1 MMSDPT
7 SVDKTTVDE
16 LTGKLVLVIEEARA
30 WRETDLMHRQL
41 AAKVKTYVR
50 YARSPKFTADHGR
63 PAQGTIVRIVTAEP
77 PGAVS
82 QGFFQ
87 RVAHE
92 LRKHGLV
99 FEQQLGEDGFPEV
112 VTPSADTTVPSQAP
126 NTAPSARP
134 TPPPAAGPPPP
145 PAAPTPAAPEPG
157 PPIAPPSP
165 PPPPPEPRQPQ
176 QPVAAEPPFLET
188 PPTPKA
194 PPDPWAEEVPPE
206 PAPPPDPWAEE
217 PPAQPSPPPDPWAEE
232 APSAGP
238 SEPAQPAGLE
248 FEPTF
253 PGAAGDLDAEPAA
266 SGEPDRLEF
275 EPALPGGPN
284 NLDADAVGPASELEQ
299 LIEGDEG
306 GIEFIGASE
315 EPAPAAAGR
324 PPGPQAEGEATY
336 PPFFPEEEF
345 GRALPD
351 VDEVAM
357 GVDAE
362 ATTAVIETAAGRQI
376 RLDSPSA
383 LDEAIATPIPAEQ
396 GPSLLRAVGAAFL
409 GAIAGAIVWILLAI
423 PAATGASPLALAVAV
438 MVGFNVRLRGAGHTM
453 PFRVVG
459 ILGTL
464 FGSAIG
470 SVGAAVALSA
480 MEAGTKLAGVMEI
493 LSDQGAVLAAFTSRY
508 GALDLFS
515 LFLAGYLAFRI
526 SASKPS

>member
-82 QGFFQ
+82 QRFFQ

-92 LRKHGLV
+92 LSKHGLA
-99 FEQQLGEDGFPEV
+99 FEQQLGEDGFPEI
-112 VTPSADTTVPSQAP
+112 VTPSADATVAPQAP
-126 NTAPSARP
+126 KA
-134 TPPPAAGPPPP
+134 
-145 PAAPTPAAPEPG
+145 
-157 PPIAPPSP
+157 APPS
-165 PPPPPEPRQPQ
+165 PPEPRQPQ
-176 QPVAAEPPFLET
+176 QPVAAEPPIPET
-188 PPTPKA
+188 PPAPKA
-194 PPDPWAEEVPPE
+194 PPPE
-206 PAPPPDPWAEE
+206 PWAEE
-217 PPAQPSPPPDPWAEE
+217 PPPEPGPPPDPWAEE
-232 APSAGP
+232 APSAEP

-248 FEPTF
+248 LEPPF
-253 PGAAGDLDAEPAA
+253 PGAAGDLDSAAPYEP
-266 SGEPDRLEF
+266 GGLEF
-275 EPALPGGPN
+275 EPAFPSEPN
-284 NLDADAVGPASELEQ
+284 DLDADAEGPPSELEQ
-299 LIEGDEG
+299 LVEG
-306 GIEFIGASE
+306 GEGEIEFIGASE

-351 VDEVAM
+351 VDEVAI

-383 LDEAIATPIPAEQ
+383 LDEAIAAPVPAEQ

-480 MEAGTKLAGVMEI
+480 MEAGTRIAGVLEI
-493 LSDQGAVLAAFTSRY
+493 LSDSNAVLAAFTNRY

-526 SASKPS
+526 SASKRS